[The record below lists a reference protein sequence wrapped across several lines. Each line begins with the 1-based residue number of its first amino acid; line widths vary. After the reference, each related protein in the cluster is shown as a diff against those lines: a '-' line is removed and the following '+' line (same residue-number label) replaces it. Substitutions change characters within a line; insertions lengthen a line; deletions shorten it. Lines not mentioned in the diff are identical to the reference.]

1 MPTIYGGLK
10 VSEEVYER
18 AMGCGS
24 CKFGLA
30 LGTPAPPMNGPL
42 YLGLLSQFRA
52 NQLVFCDCSAGEM
65 MRRSME
71 RTAAEDDQYT
81 NSHTDAIARSA
92 EARLSRLFADAR
104 VPDKFAE
111 LTTKGYV
118 ELAGREPGR
127 QDAIKAVKE
136 YYRNGSVT
144 GIDGVA
150 RYGIFLHGKT
160 DMGKTGLLCPLFLH
174 YVKEGESGL
183 WIQYNDMQAAVR
195 DFGSEKVEERITTM
209 QQVAYLFVDDWGDP
223 LSDKVASD
231 YSREVMQRIID
242 YRNNYRK
249 PTFVTSNLSPAKL
262 GGQFHE
268 RIAKRLAELCAV
280 IEVTGAPMRELVRV

>member
-10 VSEEVYER
+10 VSDEVYQR
-18 AMGCGS
+18 ATGCGA
-24 CKFGLA
+24 CNFGYA
-30 LGTPAPPMNGPL
+30 LGTPLPMTDRPG
-42 YLGLLSQFRA
+42 YLGRLEQFKAGLLI
-52 NQLVFCDCSAGEM
+52 FCDCSAGEM
-65 MRRSME
+65 ARRCME
-71 RTAAEDDQYT
+71 RIAAEQARYSSDNDE
-81 NSHTDAIARSA
+81 AITRSR
-92 EARLSRLFADAR
+92 EARLARLFADAR
-104 VPDKFAE
+104 VPDKFAA
-111 LTTKGYV
+111 LTLKGYV
-118 ELAGREPGR
+118 ELAGKDPGR
-127 QDAIKAVKE
+127 RAAIEAVKD
-136 YYRNGSVT
+136 YYRNGFTT
-144 GIDGVA
+144 GQDGA
-150 RYGIFLHGKT
+150 RRYGIFLHGRT

-174 YVKEGESGL
+174 YVKAGESGL

-242 YRNNYRK
+242 YRNNYSK

-280 IEVTGAPMRELVRV
+280 IEVTGAPMRELVRN